1 MLDFSKLSL
10 FITRT
15 FQLPSYS
22 FQTASP
28 HYPFELN
35 ESTAYL
41 AYLFDSHTLTPSLL
55 SLFSQY
61 VEFKFCLNF
70 ILFKYLNWVKMSQ
83 PVFLVS
89 YPFRPCDFYE
99 NFQHINYFYFSS
111 NFQRFLFSCSTV
123 GSGHITVFKPLQMLL
138 ICDQN
143 WNTSRECRGD
153 KLYVVVHSYCL
164 PLPYFDHLDRET
176 IEIYSSQSCVL
187 VSYWYF
193 TKPLQTVIKQHRFI
207 MS

>member
-1 MLDFSKLSL
+1 MLLDFSKLSL

-35 ESTAYL
+35 GSIAYL

-70 ILFKYLNWVKMSQ
+70 ILLKYLNWVKMSQ
-83 PVFLVS
+83 PVFLVP

-99 NFQHINYFYFSS
+99 NFQHINYFFS
-111 NFQRFLFSCSTV
+111 NFQRFLFNGSTV
-123 GSGHITVFKPLQMLL
+123 GPGHSTVFKALQMPL

-143 WNTSRECRGD
+143 WNTTQECRGD
-153 KLYVVVHSYCL
+153 KLYVVVRSYCL
-164 PLPYFDHLDRET
+164 PLSYFDHLDREM
-176 IEIYSSQSCVL
+176 IEIQSWQACVL
-187 VSYWYF
+187 VYTLPNLPKLS
-193 TKPLQTVIKQHRFI
+193 
-207 MS
+207 